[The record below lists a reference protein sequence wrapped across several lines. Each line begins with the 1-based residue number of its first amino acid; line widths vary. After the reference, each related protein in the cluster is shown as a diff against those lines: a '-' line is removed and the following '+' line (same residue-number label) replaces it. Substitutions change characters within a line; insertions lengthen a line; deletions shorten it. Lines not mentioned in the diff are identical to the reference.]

1 MELKAGTAQILEHVV
16 SIWVKQAASPLEEND
31 PARWSCPTYPYQ
43 IRSVEQVFPG
53 RDHLE
58 DFESRRNELDQ
69 RLGKGKVKLE
79 TIHGFYCPSSE
90 DTLRLILKEGFHNAI
105 VGELTFC
112 TDPLQ
117 AIRESLSS
125 RPTNRLIL
133 ARVSLGWKEYDYTEI
148 NNKYKIKNLRGVLP
162 AFIITV
168 EPVAHPK
175 DQGVRQEAPVYG
187 YEELPRSRVAEP
199 KPQSPPNSPPTS
211 NASVRLPKYITNLG
225 GEFEGG
231 IACVSCGRIAGPGS
245 SGRYCIQC
253 GEKIP

>member
-1 MELKAGTAQILEHVV
+1 MELRHGNSSIVEHVV
-16 SIWVKQAASPLEEND
+16 GIWVKQHNSPLD
-31 PARWSCPTYPYQ
+31 PTDPLRWSCPTYPYN

-53 RDHLE
+53 REHLE

-69 RLGKGKVKLE
+69 RLSKGKVKLE

-90 DTLRLILKEGFHNAI
+90 ENLQRIIKEGFPNAF

-112 TDPLQ
+112 LDPLQ

-125 RPTNRLIL
+125 RPASKIIL

-162 AFIITV
+162 AFVVHIEQVTRSQDQASDPVKSYISPEPTRKPERV
-168 EPVAHPK
+168 ESPSVPQN
-175 DQGVRQEAPVYG
+175 DLSSVTSPT
-187 YEELPRSRVAEP
+187 RV
-199 KPQSPPNSPPTS
+199 
-211 NASVRLPKYITNLG
+211 PKYIRDLNK
-225 GEFEGG
+225 EPEAG
-231 IACVSCGRIAGPGS
+231 IPCVGCGRVAGPGS
-245 SGRYCIQC
+245 SGRFCISC